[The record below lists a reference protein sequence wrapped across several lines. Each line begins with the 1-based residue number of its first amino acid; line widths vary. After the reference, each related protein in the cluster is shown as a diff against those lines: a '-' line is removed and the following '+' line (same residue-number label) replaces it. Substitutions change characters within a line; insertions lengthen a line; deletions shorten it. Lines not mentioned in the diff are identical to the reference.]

1 MLNDVDKY
9 DDSDELVDSIH
20 IADNHMH
27 EEADIDMEELDDF
40 GLDNFDIELSQISQK
55 SETTNEDI
63 EVRPEIT

>member
-1 MLNDVDKY
+1 
-9 DDSDELVDSIH
+9 
-20 IADNHMH
+20 MH